1 MSEQQEPASALPF
14 VLRRSFQLSPLS
26 LVLLGAG
33 AWLVLAVFTG
43 FEFNLG
49 LAGGQAGLAYLLF
62 GLLFLPTV
70 LSHIE
75 LRQSIR
81 RSGGSYRLLQAL
93 ERPPLT
99 FLAGWIYLIGWA
111 ALSGAVAWG
120 FAGRLGRLLELLT
133 VLRPDRL
140 SLALGFVLF
149 TLLLSA
155 TGRKPAWQLAIRFG
169 GLAGLGLLVSVLVL
183 TRRPAVP
190 APGDGTLFSAIA
202 ALGATVWVLELLA
215 ERQPRGR
222 VLQATLPGWAIG
234 PLLAAALAAIGISR
248 TGLPTGLET
257 IGEQALPQY
266 GGVLA
271 LGASA
276 LATLLL
282 WYPLSLIMLRQL
294 QAIGGDGILPAWLLS
309 PSPKRGYPTRLSV
322 FQGALTAIGLGAAV
336 ALEAQPLPALTN
348 LAAATFL
355 TLHLAVCIGSILLA
369 RQARSPI
376 AKFRLP
382 LFPVIPAS
390 GAAINFL
397 LLLALPAWSRAAL
410 FIWLVIGGL
419 AFWRGGRQRM
429 LSAQLGVTVFQDAQ
443 RSTEVQSEY
452 PVMVPVAN
460 PDTASGLVAMGAK
473 IARER
478 GGHLVLLQVV
488 QVEEHLPLDSGRF
501 EAQRRLDLLERLLSE
516 AEQQQVQ
523 AEGITRLSRNVS
535 QGIMDT
541 VAEESV
547 KMVVMGS
554 PVRPQ
559 LGRSGFGPIV
569 DAVLEAALCEVGVVV
584 GGEPQQLNRVLVPV
598 AEADDGVEAARLAL
612 ALTEQSGG
620 RVTVAHVVHPEQSA
634 KQTEA
639 LLAEV
644 RARANGGG
652 RLETEVL
659 HASSALDGIL
669 KACKGSDLVI
679 LSGADQGLLDQ
690 EQFGRL
696 PIQLAMRIEVPLLLI
711 RRPAALPT
719 LVARRAWRSLA
730 DLLPRLQ
737 REEQLAVYRSM
748 REAVR
753 PNVNYFVL
761 ITLSA
766 VIASLGLL
774 LNSPAVVIGAMLVAP
789 LMSPIVGSAVGI
801 TFGDVGTLR
810 DGLTATLQGMLAAI
824 FIAILVTVIVPVAQ
838 ATTEVLARSQP
849 TLIDLI
855 VALASGMAG
864 AYAIARKEVGEA
876 LPGVAI
882 AAALLPP
889 LASVGIGIALGEASI
904 AGGALLLFATNL
916 VAIIFASSLVF
927 LLLGVRPPQVKEREM
942 RLRQGLV
949 TSVITLA
956 LVSLPLGYFLLRTVE
971 RDRVARNAGNIVEQ
985 AVQSWGEAQLAE
997 FSVQQSADRIV
1008 IGGTVYVEAPIS
1020 DENLA
1025 ALESEL
1031 QANLPQPVE
1040 LNLFAVT
1047 GVRLGTDPP

>member
-1 MSEQQEPASALPF
+1 MSDQQEPASALPF

-26 LVLLGAG
+26 LALLGVG
-33 AWLVLAVFTG
+33 AWLLLAVFIG
-43 FEFNLG
+43 FESNLG
-49 LAGGQAGLAYLLF
+49 LAAGQAGLAYLLF
-62 GLLFLPTV
+62 GLLLLPTV

-93 ERPPLT
+93 ERPALT
-99 FLAGWIYLIGWA
+99 YLAGWSYLIGWA
-111 ALSGAVAWG
+111 ALSGAVALG
-120 FAGRLGRLLELLT
+120 FADRLSRILELTT

-140 SLALGFVLF
+140 SLAAGFVLF

-155 TGRKPAWQLAIRFG
+155 TGRKPSWQLGIRFA
-169 GLAGLGLLVSVLVL
+169 GLAGLGMLVSALIL
-183 TRRPAVP
+183 TRRPAVSVV
-190 APGDGTLFSAIA
+190 GDGALFPAIA

-234 PLLAAALAAIGISR
+234 PLLAAALAAFGISR
-248 TGLPTGLET
+248 TGLPTGLEA
-257 IGEQALPQY
+257 IGELALPEY

-271 LGASA
+271 LGTSA

-294 QAIGGDGILPAWLLS
+294 QAIGGDGILPAWLLR
-309 PSPKRGYPTRLSV
+309 PSSKRGYPTRLSI
-322 FQGALTAIGLGAAV
+322 FQGLLTAAGIVAALV
-336 ALEAQPLPALTN
+336 FESRPLPALLN

-355 TLHLAVCIGSILLA
+355 ALHLSVCIGSILLS

-397 LLLALPAWSRAAL
+397 LLLALPAWSRAVL
-410 FIWLVIGGL
+410 FVWLAIGAL

-443 RSTEVQSEY
+443 RSTEVHSEY
-452 PVMVPVAN
+452 PVLVPVAN
-460 PDTASGLVAMGAK
+460 PDTASGLVAMGAM

-478 GGHLVLLQVV
+478 GGHLVLLQVT

-501 EAQRRLDLLERLLSE
+501 EAQRRLDLLEQLLSQ
-516 AEQQQVQ
+516 AEELQVQ
-523 AEGITRLSRNVS
+523 AEGITRLSRSIS

-569 DAVLEAALCEVGVVV
+569 DGVLDAALCEVGVVV
-584 GGEPQQLNRVLVPV
+584 GGEPNELNRVLVPV
-598 AEADDGVEAARLAL
+598 ADAVEGIEAARLAL
-612 ALTEQSGG
+612 ALSEGVGG
-620 RVTVAHVVHPEQSA
+620 RVKVAHVVGPEDSTKPA
-634 KQTEA
+634 ED

-644 RARANGGG
+644 RDGVGENG

-659 HASSALDGIL
+659 QASSALDGIL
-669 KACKGSDLVI
+669 RSGKASDLVI
-679 LSGADQGLLDQ
+679 LSGTDQGLLDE

-696 PIQLAMRIEVPLLLI
+696 PIQLAMRIEAPLLLI
-711 RRPAALPT
+711 RSPAALPT
-719 LVARRAWRSLA
+719 VVARRAWRSLA

-766 VIASLGLL
+766 VIASLGML

-789 LMSPIVGSAVGI
+789 LMSPIVGSAIGI
-801 TFGDVGTLR
+801 TFGDVRTLR
-810 DGLTATLQGMLAAI
+810 DGLAATLQGMLAAI

-838 ATTEVLARSQP
+838 ATDEVLARSQP

-889 LASVGIGIALGEASI
+889 LASVGIGIALGDASI
-904 AGGALLLFATNL
+904 AGGALLLFTTNL

-927 LLLGVRPPQVKEREM
+927 LLLGVRPPQVEEREL

-956 LVSLPLGYFLLRTVE
+956 LVSLPLGYFLFRTVE

-985 AVQSWGEAQLAE
+985 AVQDWGDARLAE
-997 FSVQQSADRIV
+997 FSVQQTSDRIV

-1020 DENLA
+1020 DEDLA
-1025 ALESEL
+1025 ALEAEL
-1031 QANLPQPVE
+1031 RDSLPRPVE

-1047 GVRLGTDPP
+1047 GERIGADRP